1 MATTGQPARIRD
13 DGRPEYE
20 ALCDVC
26 GKVCAV
32 WVPLRPDPSPEKIA
46 DMVGR
51 TPQRCNDHP
60 LDEPPPPAVAVPDT
74 ISPAQLL
81 IAARRLFN
89 ISRDNLNAAVEAVIT
104 EIALVDQ
111 ATAEDARD
119 KWTRATVIERTH
131 PLILVVARGF
141 GLTQPDIDQLFII
154 GATL

>member
-51 TPQRCNDHP
+51 TPQRCSDHP
-60 LDEPPPPAVAVPDT
+60 LDEPPPPAVAVPDV

-89 ISRDNLNAAVEAVIT
+89 ISRDNLNAAVEAVIA
-104 EIALVDQ
+104 EIALVDP
-111 ATAEDARD
+111 AIAEDARD
-119 KWTRATVIERTH
+119 KWARAVEIQRNH
-131 PLILVVARGF
+131 PLILTVGMGF
-141 GLTQPDIDQLFII
+141 GLTRADIDRLFIV